1 MCAPPRAPSAW
12 AAEKARWRSAICR
25 CPAFGDA
32 NVVRARWWIF
42 FAIAV
47 LAAYVFV
54 QMMAEEGGVPY
65 YFIYL
70 TNWTGC
76 ATVAYATLALLAA
89 REGARR
95 AAEEEGAAPSS
106 SEARGEPTP
115 SPDDDADDASDRDA
129 AAAARIPWP
138 VHALWLVKAIA
149 LVCQIF
155 ITIMYWALLF
165 PLTDGHVSG
174 PNVVAHGALL
184 LVVLFDFLACN
195 RLAVGAATDLGL
207 VYLFGVVFLLWS
219 ALFALGIPGA
229 RNTAGEPHVYSV
241 LAWKS
246 EAATAGVVVA
256 ASLAV
261 VVPISFALACAVTT
275 ARDRRMGPA
284 DVPGHG
290 AEDAEDA
297 RGVEARSGERV

>member
-1 MCAPPRAPSAW
+1 
-12 AAEKARWRSAICR
+12 
-25 CPAFGDA
+25 
-32 NVVRARWWIF
+32 VRARWWIF

-256 ASLAV
+256 ASLAA

-290 AEDAEDA
+290 AEDA